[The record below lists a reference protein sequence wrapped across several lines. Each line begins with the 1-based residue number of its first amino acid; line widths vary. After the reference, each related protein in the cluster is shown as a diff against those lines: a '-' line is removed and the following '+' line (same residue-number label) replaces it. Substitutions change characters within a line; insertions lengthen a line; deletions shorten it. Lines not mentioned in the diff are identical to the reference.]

1 MSFSTHIS
9 TKRLCVVDPCHLR
22 NVVLPTVSQN
32 GIPIANAVANVAFNK
47 ANKVVSFGSS
57 FVKPCASC
65 MLFHRIIC

>member
-1 MSFSTHIS
+1 MLAMIVIQC
-9 TKRLCVVDPCHLR
+9 LMPAL
-22 NVVLPTVSQN
+22 LQN

-65 MLFHRIIC
+65 RSFQQFHSG